1 MPRHTTW
8 TSWDR
13 PWWGA
18 QLAAPTLSRML
29 LRGETSQPAIPA
41 QFPFPEDF
49 PQRHSGTRFPVYCR
63 AGNPTAALHREP
75 GAGETSRQRPGLR
88 AATEPSGGGPR
99 APPRGPVTAPWQGG
113 PGPWQGRAG
122 QGAVCVASGKKR
134 CHKILRGQREQLSAP
149 RWRPVPC
156 VTRCFSPSRTSWLQY
171 FWIWSSYSDGNTRT
185 QRSRSWQLVL
195 MLSLHIFFPPKGGS
209 RRTAN
214 EEAAPVTCCSASRG
228 L

>member
-8 TSWDR
+8 TSWDP

-49 PQRHSGTRFPVYCR
+49 PQRHSGTRFPVYCQ

-75 GAGETSRQRPGLR
+75 GAGKSLQAAPRPQGR
-88 AATEPSGGGPR
+88 DGAIGRRPSGSPARPR
-99 APPRGPVTAPWQGG
+99 HGAMA
-113 PGPWQGRAG
+113 GRARG
-122 QGAVCVASGKKR
+122 RCALLLVKKR